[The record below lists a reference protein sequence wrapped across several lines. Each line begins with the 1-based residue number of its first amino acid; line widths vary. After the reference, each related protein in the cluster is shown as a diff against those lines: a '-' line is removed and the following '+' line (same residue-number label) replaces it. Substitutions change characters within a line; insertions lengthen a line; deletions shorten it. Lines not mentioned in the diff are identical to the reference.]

1 MVGKRIKNIAKF
13 KADLESVVIRGD
25 NSSGIQYVVEMDD
38 SGDLYALYLVS
49 RYGKRATALTAR
61 NIFMTRNEKVM
72 ALWSKYSD
80 EGTTR
85 IDASEHLIK
94 YYEQL

>member
-1 MVGKRIKNIAKF
+1 M
-13 KADLESVVIRGD
+13 IRGD
-25 NSSGIQYVVEMDD
+25 NSLGIQYVVEMDD
-38 SGDLYALYLVS
+38 SGDLYVLYLVS

-80 EGTTR
+80 EGMTR
-85 IDASEHLIK
+85 IDASEAWSA
-94 YYEQL
+94 E